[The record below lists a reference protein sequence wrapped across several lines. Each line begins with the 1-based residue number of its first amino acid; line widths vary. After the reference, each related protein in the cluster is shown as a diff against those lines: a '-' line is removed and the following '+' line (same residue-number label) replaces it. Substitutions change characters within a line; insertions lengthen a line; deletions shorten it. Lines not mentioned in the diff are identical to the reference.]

1 MSSSYLDDFLGSVS
15 GLPADLQRTL
25 STIRE
30 LDEASQGLVVLLLLT
45 ESVSCYCHNERIPC
59 YVCALHKP
67 ELQKTMA
74 GGFEELADKSSKG
87 AKKGGAAMVIADEV
101 RVWGASL
108 LVLALCDDLTRLSLA
123 VHLLR
128 SSKPVSWHLV

>member
-30 LDEASQGLVVLLLLT
+30 LDEASQGVVVLCC
-45 ESVSCYCHNERIPC
+45 SQASIVSFYCHNERIPC
-59 YVCALHKP
+59 YVCAPHKP

-101 RVWGASL
+101 RVWGCIAAGTCSL
-108 LVLALCDDLTRLSLA
+108 
-123 VHLLR
+123 
-128 SSKPVSWHLV
+128 